1 MMRRSRLESV
11 RRRINN
17 VLFRNTRNAAL
28 PENIQQLLT
37 GNGCARE
44 FVLCWARGVRPAVMV
59 LATEHLRGSC
69 PGTRAAWGHLADNC
83 RVTACLVHSVP
94 AFFFSPAVF
103 FLYLFFFGNEAD
115 SQAYNFSFVVVRL
128 AQPSKMTEKFN
139 FTPLFPSPF
148 DRLLQPVVSRLG
160 SKTVVCW
167 LSTKGI
173 SI

>member
-1 MMRRSRLESV
+1 MRRSRLESV
-11 RRRINN
+11 RRRIND

-28 PENIQQLLT
+28 PENILT
-37 GNGCARE
+37 GDGCAHE
-44 FVLCWARGVRPAVMV
+44 FVLCRARGVRPAVMV

-83 RVTACLVHSVP
+83 RVTACLVHSVH
-94 AFFFSPAVF
+94 FFPR
-103 FLYLFFFGNEAD
+103 LFFFFVSFLFWER
-115 SQAYNFSFVVVRL
+115 SRFSSLQLLLCSCGTCAAFKNDREIQLHTSV
-128 AQPSKMTEKFN
+128 
-139 FTPLFPSPF
+139 PLSF

>member
-11 RRRINN
+11 RRRIND

-37 GNGCARE
+37 GDGCARE
-44 FVLCWARGVRPAVMV
+44 FVLRWARGGRPAVMV
-59 LATEHLRGSC
+59 SATEHLRGSC

-83 RVTACLVHSVP
+83 RVTACLVHSV
-94 AFFFSPAVF
+94 
-103 FLYLFFFGNEAD
+103 LFFFPRLFFFFVSFLFWER
-115 SQAYNFSFVVVRL
+115 SRFSSLQLLLCSRETCAAFKNDREIQLHTSV
-128 AQPSKMTEKFN
+128 
-139 FTPLFPSPF
+139 PLSF